1 MASLKEIKTRI
12 ASVKN
17 TLKITSSMK
26 LVASAKLHKAQM
38 AIETMMPYNQ
48 HLTGIMNHLL
58 NSESAQSF
66 TSPLTTPREVNRVAI
81 VTISSNASL
90 CGAFNNNIIRFTQGI
105 INEYEEKLGQGS
117 ILLIPI
123 GRKVAQAM
131 ATTSEQRTQSSKEKV
146 QGSKEEDSSLFTL
159 HSSLSSD
166 SSLFTLHSSLS
177 SDSSLFTLHSSL
189 IPDFIDLA
197 EHPTYAQASALSS
210 YLTDLYL
217 RGEIDRVEIL
227 YTHYKNMAVQEL
239 RREQYLPIDK
249 SLRSTAVLECRSADN
264 SSGYDAS
271 MQAGQSTPS
280 HTEECKGWGPILEP
294 SLPKLL
300 ANLLP
305 QALASRMYAL
315 LLDSQAAE
323 HAARTFAMQTATDNG
338 DALLQE
344 LNLQF
349 NKVRQQS
356 ITNELLDIVG
366 GQMR

>member
-58 NSESAQSF
+58 NSESVQSF
-66 TSPLTTPREVNRVAI
+66 TSPLTTPREVKRVAI

-105 INEYEEKLGQGS
+105 INKYEEKLGQGS

-123 GRKVAQAM
+123 GRKVAQALPVNPS
-131 ATTSEQRTQSSKEKV
+131 TES
-146 QGSKEEDSSLFTL
+146 
-159 HSSLSSD
+159 
-166 SSLFTLHSSLS
+166 
-177 SDSSLFTLHSSL
+177 SSL
-189 IPDFIDLA
+189 ITDFIDLA

-249 SLRSTAVLECRSADN
+249 SLRSTAVQECRSADN

-280 HTEECKGWGPILEP
+280 HTEEGKGWGPILEP
-294 SLPKLL
+294 SLPELL

-305 QALASRMYAL
+305 QALASSMYAL

-338 DALLQE
+338 DTLLQE

>member
-66 TSPLTTPREVNRVAI
+66 TSPLTTPREVKRVAI

-123 GRKVAQAM
+123 GSKVAQALPVNPS
-131 ATTSEQRTQSSKEKV
+131 TES
-146 QGSKEEDSSLFTL
+146 
-159 HSSLSSD
+159 
-166 SSLFTLHSSLS
+166 
-177 SDSSLFTLHSSL
+177 SSL
-189 IPDFIDLA
+189 ITDFIDLA

-217 RGEIDRVEIL
+217 SGEINRVEIL

-239 RREQYLPIDK
+239 RREQFLPIDK

-280 HTEECKGWGPILEP
+280 HTEEGKGWGPILEP
-294 SLPKLL
+294 SLPELL

-305 QALASRMYAL
+305 QALASSMYAL

-338 DALLQE
+338 DTLLQE

>member
-38 AIETMMPYNQ
+38 AIETMMPYNERLNAMVEQ
-48 HLTGIMNHLL
+48 LL
-58 NSESAQSF
+58 ATNEQEPQGSKFKVQSSKEEDFSLF
-66 TSPLTTPREVNRVAI
+66 TLHSSLSPKRVAI

-90 CGAFNNNIIRFTQGI
+90 CGGFNNNIIRFTQGI
-105 INEYEEKLGQGS
+105 INEYEEKLGRGS

-131 ATTSEQRTQSSKEKV
+131 ATTSQQGTESSKEKV

-159 HSSLSSD
+159 R
-166 SSLFTLHSSLS
+166 
-177 SDSSLFTLHSSL
+177 SSL
-189 IPDFIDLA
+189 ITDFIDLG

-217 RGEIDRVEIL
+217 RGKIDRVEIL

-239 RREQYLPIDK
+239 RREQFLPIEK
-249 SLRSTAVLECRSADN
+249 SLRSVDN

-280 HTEECKGWGPILEP
+280 HTEEGKGWGPILEP
-294 SLPKLL
+294 SLPELL

-305 QALASRMYAL
+305 QALASSMYAL

>member
-66 TSPLTTPREVNRVAI
+66 TSPLTTPREVKRVAI

-131 ATTSEQRTQSSKEKV
+131 ATTSEQGTQSSKEKV

-159 HSSLSSD
+159 R
-166 SSLFTLHSSLS
+166 
-177 SDSSLFTLHSSL
+177 SSL

-239 RREQYLPIDK
+239 RREQFLPIEK
-249 SLRSTAVLECRSADN
+249 SLRNTAVQECRSADN

-280 HTEECKGWGPILEP
+280 HTEEGKGWGPILEP
-294 SLPKLL
+294 SLPELL

-305 QALASRMYAL
+305 QALASSMYAL

-338 DALLQE
+338 DTLLQE
-344 LNLQF
+344 LSLQF

>member
-58 NSESAQSF
+58 NSESVQSF
-66 TSPLTTPREVNRVAI
+66 TSPLTTPREVKRVAI

-123 GRKVAQAM
+123 GSKVAQALPVNPS
-131 ATTSEQRTQSSKEKV
+131 TES
-146 QGSKEEDSSLFTL
+146 
-159 HSSLSSD
+159 
-166 SSLFTLHSSLS
+166 
-177 SDSSLFTLHSSL
+177 SSL
-189 IPDFIDLA
+189 ITDFIDLA

-217 RGEIDRVEIL
+217 SGEINRVEIL

-239 RREQYLPIDK
+239 RREQFLPIDK

-264 SSGYDAS
+264 SSGYNAS

-280 HTEECKGWGPILEP
+280 HTEEGKGWGPILEP
-294 SLPKLL
+294 SLPELL

-305 QALASRMYAL
+305 QALASSMYAL

-338 DALLQE
+338 DTLLQE

>member
-38 AIETMMPYNQ
+38 AIETMMPYNER
-48 HLTGIMNHLL
+48 LNAMVNHLIQVAPL
-58 NSESAQSF
+58 STEKAPSSTCQLVNSSTE
-66 TSPLTTPREVNRVAI
+66 LKRVAI

-123 GRKVAQAM
+123 GRKVAQALPVNPS
-131 ATTSEQRTQSSKEKV
+131 TES
-146 QGSKEEDSSLFTL
+146 
-159 HSSLSSD
+159 
-166 SSLFTLHSSLS
+166 
-177 SDSSLFTLHSSL
+177 SSL
-189 IPDFIDLA
+189 ITDFIDLA

-239 RREQYLPIDK
+239 RREQFLPIDK
-249 SLRSTAVLECRSADN
+249 SLRSTAVQECRSADN

-280 HTEECKGWGPILEP
+280 HTEEGKGWGPILEP
-294 SLPKLL
+294 SLPELL

-305 QALASRMYAL
+305 QALASSMYAL

-338 DALLQE
+338 DTLLQE

>member
-146 QGSKEEDSSLFTL
+146 QGSKEE
-159 HSSLSSD
+159 D

>member
-38 AIETMMPYNQ
+38 AIETMMPYNER
-48 HLTGIMNHLL
+48 LNAMVNHLIQVASL
-58 NSESAQSF
+58 STEKAPSSTYQLVNSSTE
-66 TSPLTTPREVNRVAI
+66 LNRVAI

-90 CGAFNNNIIRFTQGI
+90 CGGFNNNIIRFTQGI

-123 GRKVAQAM
+123 GRKVAQALPVNPS
-131 ATTSEQRTQSSKEKV
+131 TES
-146 QGSKEEDSSLFTL
+146 
-159 HSSLSSD
+159 
-166 SSLFTLHSSLS
+166 
-177 SDSSLFTLHSSL
+177 SSL
-189 IPDFIDLA
+189 ITDFIDLA

-217 RGEIDRVEIL
+217 RGKIDRVEIL
-227 YTHYKNMAVQEL
+227 YTHYKNMAVQVLTRNQFLPLEDKIQDSKFNVQGSMERVGLRHPEL
-239 RREQYLPIDK
+239 DSGSEDSNSQMLNQVLHNKMVEGEKNK
-249 SLRSTAVLECRSADN
+249 SASSASSASEKLADGQRGGSLE
-264 SSGYDAS
+264 Y
-271 MQAGQSTPS
+271 
-280 HTEECKGWGPILEP
+280 ILEP
-294 SLPKLL
+294 SLPELL

-305 QALASRMYAL
+305 QALASSMYAL

>member
-66 TSPLTTPREVNRVAI
+66 TSPLTTPREVKRVAI

-123 GRKVAQAM
+123 GSKVAQALPVNPS
-131 ATTSEQRTQSSKEKV
+131 TES
-146 QGSKEEDSSLFTL
+146 
-159 HSSLSSD
+159 
-166 SSLFTLHSSLS
+166 
-177 SDSSLFTLHSSL
+177 SSL
-189 IPDFIDLA
+189 ITDFIDLA

-217 RGEIDRVEIL
+217 SGEINRVEIL

-239 RREQYLPIDK
+239 RREQFLPIDK

-264 SSGYDAS
+264 SSGYNAS

-280 HTEECKGWGPILEP
+280 HTEEGKGWGPILEP
-294 SLPKLL
+294 SLPELL

-305 QALASRMYAL
+305 QALASSMYAL

-338 DALLQE
+338 DTLLQE

>member
-1 MASLKEIKTRI
+1 
-12 ASVKN
+12 
-17 TLKITSSMK
+17 MK

-123 GRKVAQAM
+123 GRKVAQALPVNPS
-131 ATTSEQRTQSSKEKV
+131 TES
-146 QGSKEEDSSLFTL
+146 
-159 HSSLSSD
+159 
-166 SSLFTLHSSLS
+166 
-177 SDSSLFTLHSSL
+177 SSL
-189 IPDFIDLA
+189 ITDFIDLA

-249 SLRSTAVLECRSADN
+249 SLRSTAMLECRSADN
-264 SSGYDAS
+264 SSGYNAS

-280 HTEECKGWGPILEP
+280 HTEEGKGWGPILEP
-294 SLPKLL
+294 SLPELL

-305 QALASRMYAL
+305 QALASSMYAL

-338 DALLQE
+338 DTLLQE

>member
-58 NSESAQSF
+58 NSESVQSF
-66 TSPLTTPREVNRVAI
+66 TSPLTTPREVKRVAI

-123 GRKVAQAM
+123 GRKVAQALPVNPS
-131 ATTSEQRTQSSKEKV
+131 TES
-146 QGSKEEDSSLFTL
+146 
-159 HSSLSSD
+159 
-166 SSLFTLHSSLS
+166 
-177 SDSSLFTLHSSL
+177 SSL
-189 IPDFIDLA
+189 ITDFIDLA

-217 RGEIDRVEIL
+217 SGEIDRVEIL

-249 SLRSTAVLECRSADN
+249 SLRSTAVQECRSADN

-280 HTEECKGWGPILEP
+280 HTEEGKGWGPILEP
-294 SLPKLL
+294 SLPELL

-305 QALASRMYAL
+305 QALASSMYAL

-338 DALLQE
+338 DTLLQE

>member
-1 MASLKEIKTRI
+1 
-12 ASVKN
+12 
-17 TLKITSSMK
+17 MK

-58 NSESAQSF
+58 NSKSAQSF

-123 GRKVAQAM
+123 GRKVAQALPVNPS
-131 ATTSEQRTQSSKEKV
+131 TES
-146 QGSKEEDSSLFTL
+146 
-159 HSSLSSD
+159 
-166 SSLFTLHSSLS
+166 
-177 SDSSLFTLHSSL
+177 SSL
-189 IPDFIDLA
+189 ITDFIDLA

-249 SLRSTAVLECRSADN
+249 SLRSTAMLECRSADN
-264 SSGYDAS
+264 SSGYNAS

-280 HTEECKGWGPILEP
+280 HTEEGKGWGPILEP
-294 SLPKLL
+294 SLPELL

-305 QALASRMYAL
+305 QALASSMYAL

-338 DALLQE
+338 DTLLQE

>member
-66 TSPLTTPREVNRVAI
+66 TSPLTTPREVKRVAI

-131 ATTSEQRTQSSKEKV
+131 ATTSEQGTQSSKEKV

-159 HSSLSSD
+159 RSSLSSD
-166 SSLFTLHSSLS
+166 SSLFTLR
-177 SDSSLFTLHSSL
+177 SSL
-189 IPDFIDLA
+189 ITDFIDLA

-249 SLRSTAVLECRSADN
+249 SLRSTAVQECRSADN

-280 HTEECKGWGPILEP
+280 HTEEGKRWGPILEP
-294 SLPKLL
+294 SLPELL

-305 QALASRMYAL
+305 QALASSMYAL

-338 DALLQE
+338 DTLLQE

>member
-1 MASLKEIKTRI
+1 
-12 ASVKN
+12 
-17 TLKITSSMK
+17 MK

-58 NSESAQSF
+58 NSDSAQSF

-123 GRKVAQAM
+123 GRKVAQALPVNPS
-131 ATTSEQRTQSSKEKV
+131 TES
-146 QGSKEEDSSLFTL
+146 
-159 HSSLSSD
+159 
-166 SSLFTLHSSLS
+166 
-177 SDSSLFTLHSSL
+177 SSL
-189 IPDFIDLA
+189 ITDFIDLA

-264 SSGYDAS
+264 SSGYNAS

-280 HTEECKGWGPILEP
+280 HTEEGKGWGPILEP
-294 SLPKLL
+294 SLPELL

-305 QALASRMYAL
+305 QALASSMYAL
-315 LLDSQAAE
+315 LLDSHAAE
-323 HAARTFAMQTATDNG
+323 HAARTFAMQTTTDNG
-338 DALLQE
+338 DTLIQE